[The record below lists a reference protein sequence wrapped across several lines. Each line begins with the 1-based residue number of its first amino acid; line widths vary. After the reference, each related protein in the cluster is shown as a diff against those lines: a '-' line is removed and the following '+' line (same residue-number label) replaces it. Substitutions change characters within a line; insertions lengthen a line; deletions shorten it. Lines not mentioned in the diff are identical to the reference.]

1 MTIPVHDIEDSV
13 KFKVFV
19 QRGKY
24 TEYRCIVFHDIQAPR
39 RGHLDFM

>member
-19 QRGKY
+19 QRGKCTDY
-24 TEYRCIVFHDIQAPR
+24 HARVFHDIQAPCG
-39 RGHLDFM
+39 GHLDFM